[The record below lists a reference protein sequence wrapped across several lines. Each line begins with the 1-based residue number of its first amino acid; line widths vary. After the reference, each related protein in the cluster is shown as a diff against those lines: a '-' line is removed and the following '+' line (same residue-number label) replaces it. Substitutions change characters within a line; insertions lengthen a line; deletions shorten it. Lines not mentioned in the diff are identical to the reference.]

1 MPPVAGSRTI
11 AGPPS
16 PNTATAELAVPR
28 SRPTGVPVARSTGTR
43 GWARGAGGRR
53 GRARSGAPGGV
64 ARGRDGLW
72 SARIVRRA
80 AGRVCAGRP
89 RRRRAL
95 WPPRMRA
102 SPALRPPMTRP
113 AVTVASPRLVLE
125 AGDVRAAYLLSPP
138 IPGEP
143 LVRAALRVL
152 HAPTAERKAAQSD
165 AAVALWR
172 AGELTLGGE
181 GDDTDTD
188 PPSRPARCDDAVTI
202 VPPYQIKRNTVMDR
216 ERAGAAGGGWY
227 QPSRLQPHHP
237 SSPPQS
243 RLRIIHSLCHIE
255 SWAVDL
261 AWDAVARWGRC
272 EGGGGR
278 NERETVTR
286 TRTLRGARSPETN
299 PCPPTHQ
306 GA

>member
-1 MPPVAGSRTI
+1 
-11 AGPPS
+11 
-16 PNTATAELAVPR
+16 
-28 SRPTGVPVARSTGTR
+28 
-43 GWARGAGGRR
+43 
-53 GRARSGAPGGV
+53 
-64 ARGRDGLW
+64 
-72 SARIVRRA
+72 
-80 AGRVCAGRP
+80 
-89 RRRRAL
+89 
-95 WPPRMRA
+95 
-102 SPALRPPMTRP
+102 MTRP
-113 AVTVASPRLVLE
+113 AVTVAAPRLVLE

-181 GDDTDTD
+181 GDDTDPD

-278 NERETVTR
+278 NERETLTR